1 VATVVRTVGIEGIEG
16 YPIAVQVNVIGG
28 PAVMN
33 IVGLGDQAVREAK
46 DRIESAFDQL
56 GLKFP
61 KKKIIVN
68 LSPSDI
74 KKSGTYF
81 DLPMLIGL
89 MLESEQLE
97 PIDIDLDEMVFIGEV
112 GLTGELAHFKGVLPM
127 VIEARRRGYKQVV
140 LPKESLMEASRVD
153 GIELFGFSTLY
164 DVVAWLERRLIYEHT
179 LEKVDH
185 MSEPSRFDF
194 IDVVGHGHMMKY
206 ITAAAAGAHNML
218 MIGPPGC
225 GKSMIAKRFPS
236 ILPDLTKDEAIE
248 VMAIQSVSGTLG
260 EYKGSLTRPFRAPH
274 YNTSPNAIIGG
285 GTYAMPGEIS
295 LAHNGVLFLDELPEF
310 SRQTIDSLR
319 QPLEDH
325 VVTVARVKQTNTY
338 PANFMLIAA
347 MNPCKCGHCGTGACK
362 CSPSDVRKYRQR
374 ISGPIYDRMDIQKYL
389 GKVDV
394 MKRESDDDRLS
405 SAAIRLRVL
414 EARRIQEVRFEDVP
428 GIRTNA
434 QMESMHIKS
443 YCKLDVEC
451 EALMQKTYEKYPFSA
466 RSYNKIM
473 NLSRTFADMD
483 GAKDI
488 RKSDVVSALMAR
500 DLDKEDALKIGD

>member
-1 VATVVRTVGIEGIEG
+1 
-16 YPIAVQVNVIGG
+16 
-28 PAVMN
+28 
-33 IVGLGDQAVREAK
+33 
-46 DRIESAFDQL
+46 
-56 GLKFP
+56 
-61 KKKIIVN
+61 
-68 LSPSDI
+68 
-74 KKSGTYF
+74 
-81 DLPMLIGL
+81 
-89 MLESEQLE
+89 
-97 PIDIDLDEMVFIGEV
+97 
-112 GLTGELAHFKGVLPM
+112 
-127 VIEARRRGYKQVV
+127 
-140 LPKESLMEASRVD
+140 
-153 GIELFGFSTLY
+153 
-164 DVVAWLERRLIYEHT
+164 
-179 LEKVDH
+179 
-185 MSEPSRFDF
+185 
-194 IDVVGHGHMMKY
+194 MKY

-260 EYKGSLTRPFRAPH
+260 DYKGSLTRPFRAPH

-347 MNPCKCGHCGTGACK
+347 MNPCKCGHYGTGACK

-394 MKRESDDDRLS
+394 MKRELDDDRLS
-405 SAAIRLRVL
+405 SADIRLRVL
-414 EARRIQEVRFEDVP
+414 EARRIQEVRFKDIP

-434 QMESMHIKS
+434 
-443 YCKLDVEC
+443 
-451 EALMQKTYEKYPFSA
+451 
-466 RSYNKIM
+466 
-473 NLSRTFADMD
+473 
-483 GAKDI
+483 
-488 RKSDVVSALMAR
+488 
-500 DLDKEDALKIGD
+500 